1 MKRKFL
7 NIALSTICAITL
19 STNLVY
25 AVTKSEATASKNEAE
40 EKKTQAQSEL
50 NSINSEKTSTES
62 EIDTLNNE
70 IDKVQEEIDQYQVQL
85 DNLNNEISNKQ
96 IEIDEKTDEIA
107 KKEELLKKRLVTMYK
122 TGNSSYLDVLLGSSN
137 YIDMLSN
144 YDAVKQ
150 IADADTELIN
160 TITTQKEEIE
170 SNKKELETQKQ
181 EVDTVKTQKQAKND
195 VLESKK
201 SEKKEAVSKLSAD
214 AQAKQKE
221 IDEYTAQ
228 IRQAYNDLA
237 AIARAEAEVAK
248 KKSSSSSSAKVYTGG
263 QLNMPCNYTRIM
275 SRFGYRGSAATGGV
289 GSSNHKGI
297 DFAAPKGNN
306 IFAAEDGVV
315 IKVSHTC
322 THNYAKTYKTRCSC
336 GGGFGN
342 YVMVSHGNGLV
353 TLYGHCTDIYVGV
366 GDTVSRGQT
375 IATVGCT
382 GYSTG
387 NHLHFSVLLN
397 GSYVNPA
404 SYLGM

>member
-1 MKRKFL
+1 MKRKIL

-228 IRQAYNDLA
+228 IRQAA
-237 AIARAEAEVAK
+237 AK

-263 QLNMPCNYTRIM
+263 TFKWPCPGYSRI
-275 SRFGYRGSAATGGV
+275 SDYYGYRLHPIYKKQIL
-289 GSSNHKGI
+289 HKGI
-297 DFAAPKGNN
+297 DMAASSGTPILAAADGTV
-306 IFAAEDGVV
+306 IFASTGW
-315 IKVSHTC
+315 
-322 THNYAKTYKTRCSC
+322 N
-336 GGGFGN
+336 GGYGN
-342 YVMVSHGNGLV
+342 CIEIDHGGGLV
-353 TLYGHCTDIYVGV
+353 TLYGHCKFLSVSTGQKVKKGQQIAGV
-366 GDTVSRGQT
+366 GT
-375 IATVGCT
+375 T
-382 GYSTG
+382 GSSTG
-387 NHLHFSVLLN
+387 NHLHFGVILN